1 MKNIVNLFLILAF
14 AAAAFGQQA
23 KSKPLA
29 ENFSATVLDG
39 KSFDLAELRGKVVVL
54 TFWSTKCPICHR
66 EIPKL
71 NQLAETYQDKAVV
84 FLGATMENSDKVRA
98 YLKKT
103 PFVFDILP
111 NSFSVLLKYADRD
124 GDGNV
129 AMGFPTHF
137 LINQKGEIELKTS
150 GFDKTE
156 TLDTRINQLL
166 NLK

>member
-1 MKNIVNLFLILAF
+1 MKNILGLFLILAF
-14 AAAAFGQQA
+14 SAAAFGQQPKA
-23 KSKPLA
+23 KPLA
-29 ENFSATVLDG
+29 ETFSATALDG
-39 KSFDLAELRGKVVVL
+39 ESFDLAELKGKIVVL
-54 TFWSTKCPICHR
+54 TFWSTKCPICHS
-66 EIPKL
+66 ESPKL
-71 NQLAETYQDKAVV
+71 NQLAKTYQGKEIV
-84 FLGATMENSDKVRA
+84 FLGLTTENPDKVRA

-156 TLDTRINQLL
+156 TLAARINQLL
-166 NLK
+166 NQK